1 MHFLI
6 ECKEAGDQ
14 TCKLIKCVDEE
25 GGEMKNRKTGYLVL
39 DSTCTYG
46 RSREKSD
53 FFRCV
58 DCGTLYPRL
67 GNMITGKYQIICN
80 GREIEKCPFCEP
92 AGGSSFPPD
101 RFSLIE
107 FSILFDRFL
116 AYKNFE
122 SLEKHREAKG
132 ALFNFVRKLIE
143 DYEWVCAELDDI
155 KNAR

>member
-1 MHFLI
+1 MSEPLKLLDDKREVESI
-6 ECKEAGDQ
+6 CKDEWIIKVGEDGVTKIVIYAEPGNGAYVPWAALYQGDSIRTRVDLNGCGVTYTAG
-14 TCKLIKCVDEE
+14 
-25 GGEMKNRKTGYLVL
+25 
-39 DSTCTYG
+39 
-46 RSREKSD
+46 
-53 FFRCV
+53 
-58 DCGTLYPRL
+58 
-67 GNMITGKYQIICN
+67 
-80 GREIEKCPFCEP
+80 
-92 AGGSSFPPD
+92 GGSSFPPG